1 MTSLANK
8 VGIVTG
14 GGTGIG
20 KATAL
25 AMATA
30 GASLVIGNRNA
41 ELGEEVVRIIE
52 QAGGHAVFQATD
64 VSKPEDAKALVER
77 AVAEFGRLDL
87 AFNNAGVDGEQVPL
101 HQQDI
106 DEAATLFDVNIKGV
120 FYCMKYEIEEMLK
133 TGGGAI
139 VNTSSIFGLNGYPSW
154 SLYSA
159 TKHAVTGMTK
169 SAALDYATRNIRIN
183 AVGPGPVETPLLAKG
198 TGGDPHSYASF
209 VPMGRIGQPAEIAN
223 PVIWLLSDQAQY
235 VTGHTLPVDGGVCA
249 Q

>member
-8 VGIVTG
+8 VGIVAG

-20 KATAL
+20 RATAL
-25 AMATA
+25 AMAKA
-30 GASLVIGNRNA
+30 GALLVIGNRNA
-41 ELGEEVVRIIE
+41 KLGEEVLRAIE
-52 QAGGHAVFQATD
+52 QAGGRAVFQVTD

-77 AVAEFGRLDL
+77 AVTEFGRLDL

-101 HQQDI
+101 HEQNI
-106 DEAATLFDVNIKGV
+106 ERASFLFDVNIKGV
-120 FYCMKYEIEEMLK
+120 FYCMKFEIEQMLK

-139 VNTSSIFGLNGYPSW
+139 VNTSSIFGLNGYPGW

-159 TKHAVTGMTK
+159 TKHAVIGMTK
-169 SAALDYATRNIRIN
+169 SAALEYAKRGIRVN
-183 AVGPGPVETPLLAKG
+183 AIAPGPVETPLLTKG

-209 VPMGRIGQPAEIAN
+209 VPMGRIGQPDEIAD
-223 PVIWLLSDQAQY
+223 PVVFLLSDEARY